1 MKALQFSTH
10 NYSPLQKLLTVVLFL
25 NPLVRLCFSKQDL
38 SCPKGLQIGWIMLEC
53 KKQTYNTKS
62 STILPDL
69 ACIVEQ
75 KQKYNGNNHT

>member
-38 SCPKGLQIGWIMLEC
+38 SCPKGLPVGWNMLDY
-53 KKQTYNTKS
+53 KKKTYQTKS
-62 STILPDL
+62 STIHADFGS
-69 ACIVEQ
+69 IVEQ
-75 KQKYNGNNHT
+75 KQKYNGNKHT